1 VKNVISKKIVEK
13 LNVFFKPSSLR
24 IINESFMHNVPE
36 DAESHFKLV
45 IVSDKFIDMSLIERH
60 RSVYS
65 VLGSTMNEIHA
76 FDNLEFNRNPMI
88 LDSPQC
94 ANKDQ

>member
-1 VKNVISKKIVEK
+1 
-13 LNVFFKPSSLR
+13 
-24 IINESFMHNVPE
+24 M
-36 DAESHFKLV
+36 
-45 IVSDKFIDMSLIERH
+45 SDKFIDMSLIERH

-76 FDNLEFNRNPMI
+76 LSIHAFDNLEFNRNPMI